1 MTFCIAETVDANQTC
16 SQKELSAEI
25 NECARRPIAE
35 SFYIPEERGDCASVP
50 SVAPLD
56 YEVELSQS

>member
-1 MTFCIAETVDANQTC
+1 MQTRLARRK
-16 SQKELSAEI
+16 SYRQI

-35 SFYIPEERGDCASVP
+35 SFYIPEVRGDCASVP